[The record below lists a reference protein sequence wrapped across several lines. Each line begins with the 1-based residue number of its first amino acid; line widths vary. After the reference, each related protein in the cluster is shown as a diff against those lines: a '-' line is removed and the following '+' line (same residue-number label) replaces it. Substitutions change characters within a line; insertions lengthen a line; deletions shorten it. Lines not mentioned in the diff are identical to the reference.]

1 MNRWEQ
7 KEDLIENLSKKGTS
21 LICDRYAFSGVAY
34 SGAKGLD
41 FQWCLN
47 ADRGL
52 VKPDLVFYIDLDMDT
67 IKERSGFGE
76 ERYEKTE
83 FQEKVMAQFG
93 KFKDLYSSGEI
104 GLPDDC
110 KFEKNW
116 INI

>member
-1 MNRWEQ
+1 M
-7 KEDLIENLSKKGTS
+7 
-21 LICDRYAFSGVAY
+21 AY

-83 FQEKVMAQFG
+83 FQAKVRDQFEG
-93 KFKDLYSSGEI
+93 FKELYSTGEMGI
-104 GLPDDC
+104 ADDC
-110 KFEKNW
+110 TFEKSW
-116 INI
+116 INIQGKGRSIEEIHAEIVQITEKYR